1 MGTLTGTTNWQGKEV
16 NGIALG
22 NPVLLESGLLAW
34 DDGSLPDGTL
44 DQNGDITLTAMD
56 NL

>member
-1 MGTLTGTTNWQGKEV
+1 MGTLTSTTNWQGKEV